1 MCNIY
6 LKQARLFFTNL
17 IKIIILLNNKIDA
30 SIIFSS
36 IIYLFQIQIFIH
48 NFDNQYV
55 NSIRRIILRNIINIQ
70 NF

>member
-55 NSIRRIILRNIINIQ
+55 NSIRRIILRNIIIIQ